1 MSEDNENS
9 FGGIK
14 DKLIVWEAGNA
25 VTGVTGGRLR
35 NNDNV
40 EEIVLSAPTQAMSI
54 SSIPI
59 VASKNRIPF
68 REHVYSYYE
77 CLVQQM
83 ELILIRK

>member
-1 MSEDNENS
+1 MSEDNENL

-14 DKLIVWEAGNA
+14 GQTNCMGSRECSNRSNW
-25 VTGVTGGRLR
+25 GRLR

-40 EEIVLSAPTQAMSI
+40 EEFVLSALTQAMSI

-68 REHVYSYYE
+68 REHVYTYYE
-77 CLVQQM
+77 CLVQQ
-83 ELILIRK
+83 I

>member
-1 MSEDNENS
+1 MSEDNENL

-25 VTGVTGGRLR
+25 VTGVTGVDYETMTMLKSF
-35 NNDNV
+35 
-40 EEIVLSAPTQAMSI
+40 VLSALTQAMSI

-68 REHVYSYYE
+68 REHVYTYYE
-77 CLVQQM
+77 CLVQQ
-83 ELILIRK
+83 I

>member
-1 MSEDNENS
+1 MSEDNENL
-9 FGGIK
+9 FGGNK

-25 VTGVTGGRLR
+25 VTGSNWGRLR

-40 EEIVLSAPTQAMSI
+40 EEFVLTALTQAMSI

-68 REHVYSYYE
+68 REHVYTYHE
-77 CLVQQM
+77 CLVQQ
-83 ELILIRK
+83 I